1 MSLLPIYGDKHID
14 TIIQS
19 NIFRTLKAESN
30 NKSKSRLS
38 LLFPSSLTTRLTIVY
53 FGVSIGIA
61 LQIGAA
67 NWDIIWHGITDVE
80 SFFTPPH
87 TVLYSGVALTIGS
100 IFIGIIQYIG
110 PGEINREKEREHKQ
124 QSQID
129 KSSELMATN
138 KSLSSYSFL
147 TSLHYFFH
155 SLFKIP
161 YPIKLVAIGTTI
173 EIFSGGFDSW
183 WHYNFGFDGLLSPPH
198 LLLTIGML
206 TSVYGAL
213 IGIYKLLQN
222 NRHNTNSGNSTLLKI
237 SFIVTYAV
245 AWIVSVNT
253 IFMFSLP
260 YSKGQYFDFNPNPF
274 AAIFIASISI
284 PFVSAMIFYSAAK
297 TLRDVHFRFTFI
309 TLAFMIIHSTATIIS
324 SSHFVI
330 LYPLYLLNI
339 IPALIAD
346 FLIMSRRNQHDEKEK
361 RSSVTEREQPR
372 ITHHIFERLRLRLR
386 TSDLLRNKT
395 LLVVSSAIVPI
406 FCITLFFPWSV
417 NVYKTF
423 FGIDMTTFES
433 LAIFNLLFWPFIIP
447 FVITV
452 SVLMSL
458 MGSYTMSRVLSKT
471 LF

>member
-1 MSLLPIYGDKHID
+1 MLLPIYRDKHID

-19 NIFRTLKAESN
+19 NISESLKAEPN
-30 NKSKSRLS
+30 NKSKSKLS
-38 LLFPSSLTTRLTIVY
+38 LLYPSSLITRLTIVY

-87 TVLYSGVALTIGS
+87 TVLYSGVVLTIGS
-100 IFIGIIQYIG
+100 VFIGIIQYVR
-110 PGEINREKEREHKQ
+110 PGEINGEKGREHEQ
-124 QSQID
+124 QQTQID
-129 KSSELMATN
+129 KPGELTTTN
-138 KSLSSYSFL
+138 KSLSSSSFL
-147 TSLHYFFH
+147 TSLHYFIQ

-161 YPIKLVAIGTTI
+161 YPIKLVAIGTII

-222 NRHNTNSGNSTLLKI
+222 KSHSDNSRSTSLKI

-274 AAIFIASISI
+274 AAIFIASIAI

-297 TLRDVHFRFTFI
+297 TLKDVRFRFTFI
-309 TLAFMIIHSTATIIS
+309 TLAFMIIQSTATIIS
-324 SSHFVI
+324 NNHFMI
-330 LYPLYLLNI
+330 LYPLYLFNI
-339 IPALIAD
+339 IPALTAD
-346 FLIMSRRNQHDEKEK
+346 ILILSKRSKHNEKE
-361 RSSVTEREQPR
+361 RSSVTEREQSRNAHPLL
-372 ITHHIFERLRLRLR
+372 ERLRPRASELW
-386 TSDLLRNKT
+386 RNQM
-395 LLVVSSAIVPI
+395 LVIISSAIVPM
-406 FCITLFFPWSV
+406 FFITLFFPWSV
-417 NVYKTF
+417 NVYKAF
-423 FGIDMTTFES
+423 FGIDMNTFES
-433 LAIFNLLFWPFIIP
+433 IAIFNLLLWPFIIP

-458 MGSYTMSRVLSKT
+458 MGSYIMSRVLSKISR
-471 LF
+471 

>member
-1 MSLLPIYGDKHID
+1 
-14 TIIQS
+14 
-19 NIFRTLKAESN
+19 LKAESN
-30 NKSKSRLS
+30 NKPKSRLS

-67 NWDIIWHGITDVE
+67 NWDIIWHGITDIE

-87 TVLYSGVALTIGS
+87 TVLYSGVAVTIGS
-100 IFIGIIQYIG
+100 IFIGIIQYVRL
-110 PGEINREKEREHKQ
+110 GEINREKEREHEQ

-129 KSSELMATN
+129 KPSELTTTN

-147 TSLHYFFH
+147 TSLHYFFQ

-183 WHYNFGFDGLLSPPH
+183 WHYTFGFDGLLSPPH

-222 NRHNTNSGNSTLLKI
+222 NRHSKKSRSSTLLKI

-297 TLRDVHFRFTFI
+297 TLRDVRFRFTLI

-346 FLIMSRRNQHDEKEK
+346 FLIMSKRIQYHEREK
-361 RSSVTEREQPR
+361 RNSATEREQPR
-372 ITHHIFERLRLRLR
+372 IAQHIFKRLGPRLRA
-386 TSDLLRNKT
+386 TEFLRNQM
-395 LLVVSSAIVPI
+395 LVVVSSAIVPI

-417 NVYKTF
+417 NVYKAF
-423 FGIDMTTFES
+423 FGIDMNTFES
-433 LAIFNLLFWPFIIP
+433 LAIFNILFWPFIIP
-447 FVITV
+447 VVITV

>member
-1 MSLLPIYGDKHID
+1 
-14 TIIQS
+14 
-19 NIFRTLKAESN
+19 LKAEPN
-30 NKSKSRLS
+30 NKSKSKLS
-38 LLFPSSLTTRLTIVY
+38 LLYPSSQITRLTIVY

-87 TVLYSGVALTIGS
+87 TVLYSGVVLTIGS
-100 IFIGIIQYIG
+100 IFIGIIQYVRL
-110 PGEINREKEREHKQ
+110 GEINGEKERDHEQ
-124 QSQID
+124 QPQID
-129 KSSELMATN
+129 KPSELATTN
-138 KSLSSYSFL
+138 GSLSSSSFL
-147 TSLHYFFH
+147 TSLHYFIQ

-161 YPIKLVAIGTTI
+161 HPIKLVAIGTVI

-198 LLLTIGML
+198 LLLTMGML

-213 IGIYKLLQN
+213 MGIYKLLQ
-222 NRHNTNSGNSTLLKI
+222 HNSHGNKSRSTLLKI

-274 AAIFIASISI
+274 AAIFIASIAI

-297 TLRDVHFRFTFI
+297 TLKDVHFRFTFI

-324 SSHFVI
+324 NNHFIV

-346 FLIMSRRNQHDEKEK
+346 FLIMSKRSQLNENE

-372 ITHHIFERLRLRLR
+372 NAHHLLERLRPRA
-386 TSDLLRNKT
+386 SDLSRNQM
-395 LLVVSSAIVPI
+395 LVVISSAIVPM
-406 FCITLFFPWSV
+406 FFITLFFPWSV
-417 NVYKTF
+417 NVYKAF
-423 FGIDMTTFES
+423 FGIDMNTFES
-433 LAIFNLLFWPFIIP
+433 IAIFNRLLWPFIIP

-458 MGSYTMSRVLSKT
+458 MGSYIMSRVLSKIS
-471 LF
+471 L

>member
-1 MSLLPIYGDKHID
+1 
-14 TIIQS
+14 
-19 NIFRTLKAESN
+19 LKAESN

-87 TVLYSGVALTIGS
+87 TVLYSGVVLTIGS
-100 IFIGIIQYIG
+100 IFIGIIQYVRL
-110 PGEINREKEREHKQ
+110 GELNPEKEREHEQ

-129 KSSELMATN
+129 KSSEPTTTN

-147 TSLHYFFH
+147 TSFHYFI
-155 SLFKIP
+155 LLKIP
-161 YPIKLVAIGTTI
+161 YPIKLVAIGTII

-183 WHYNFGFDGLLSPPH
+183 WHYTFGFDGLLSPPH

-213 IGIYKLLQN
+213 MGIYKLLQN
-222 NRHNTNSGNSTLLKI
+222 NRHSKKSKSSTLLKI

-260 YSKGQYFDFNPNPF
+260 YSKGQYFDFNPDPF
-274 AAIFIASISI
+274 AAIFIASIAI

-309 TLAFMIIHSTATIIS
+309 TLAFMLIHSTATIIS
-324 SSHFVI
+324 SSYFVI

-346 FLIMSRRNQHDEKEK
+346 FLIMSKRNQHNEKEK
-361 RSSVTEREQPR
+361 TSSATKREQPR
-372 ITHHIFERLRLRLR
+372 IVHHIFERLRA
-386 TSDLLRNKT
+386 SDLLRNQM
-395 LLVVSSAIVPI
+395 LVVVSSAIVPI
-406 FCITLFFPWSV
+406 FFITLFFPWSV
-417 NVYKTF
+417 NVYKAF
-423 FGIDMTTFES
+423 FGIDMNTFES

-452 SVLMSL
+452 SILMSL

>member
-1 MSLLPIYGDKHID
+1 M
-14 TIIQS
+14 
-19 NIFRTLKAESN
+19 
-30 NKSKSRLS
+30 
-38 LLFPSSLTTRLTIVY
+38 RLTIVY

-87 TVLYSGVALTIGS
+87 TVLYSGVVLTIGS
-100 IFIGIIQYIG
+100 IFIGITQYVR
-110 PGEINREKEREHKQ
+110 PGEINPEKEREHEQ
-124 QSQID
+124 QSQLD
-129 KSSELMATN
+129 KSSELTTTN
-138 KSLSSYSFL
+138 KSLSTYSFL
-147 TSLHYFFH
+147 ASLHYFIQ

-161 YPIKLVAIGTTI
+161 YPIKLVAIGTII

-183 WHYNFGFDGLLSPPH
+183 WHYSFGFDGLLSPPH

-206 TSVYGAL
+206 ISVYGAL
-213 IGIYKLLQN
+213 MGIYKLLQN
-222 NRHNTNSGNSTLLKI
+222 SRHSKKSKSSTLLKI

-260 YSKGQYFDFNPNPF
+260 YSKGQYFDFNPDPF
-274 AAIFIASISI
+274 AAIFIASIAI

-346 FLIMSRRNQHDEKEK
+346 FLIMSKRNHIEKEK
-361 RSSVTEREQPR
+361 RNPATEREQPR
-372 ITHHIFERLRLRLR
+372 IAHHIFERLRLRLR
-386 TSDLLRNKT
+386 TSDLSRNHM
-395 LLVVSSAIVPI
+395 LVVVSSAIVPI
-406 FCITLFFPWSV
+406 FFITLFFPWSV

-423 FGIDMTTFES
+423 FGIDMNTFES
-433 LAIFNLLFWPFIIP
+433 LTVFNLLFWPFIIP
-447 FVITV
+447 FVITI
-452 SVLMSL
+452 SALMSL

>member
-1 MSLLPIYGDKHID
+1 
-14 TIIQS
+14 
-19 NIFRTLKAESN
+19 LKAEPN
-30 NKSKSRLS
+30 NKSKSKLS
-38 LLFPSSLTTRLTIVY
+38 LLYPSSLITRLTIVY

-87 TVLYSGVALTIGS
+87 TVLYAGVVLTIGS
-100 IFIGIIQYIG
+100 VFIGIIQYVR
-110 PGEINREKEREHKQ
+110 PGEINGEKEREHEQ
-124 QSQID
+124 QQTHLD
-129 KSSELMATN
+129 KPGELTTN
-138 KSLSSYSFL
+138 KSLSSSSFL
-147 TSLHYFFH
+147 TSIHYFIQ
-155 SLFKIP
+155 SLIKIP
-161 YPIKLVAIGTTI
+161 YPIKLVAIGTII

-213 IGIYKLLQN
+213 MGIYKLLQN
-222 NRHNTNSGNSTLLKI
+222 NSHSDNSRSILLKI

-260 YSKGQYFDFNPNPF
+260 YSKGQYFDFNPNPL
-274 AAIFIASISI
+274 AAIFIASITI
-284 PFVSAMIFYSAAK
+284 PFISAMIFYSAAK
-297 TLRDVHFRFTFI
+297 TLKDVHFRFTFI

-324 SSHFVI
+324 NNHFII

-339 IPALIAD
+339 IPALTAD
-346 FLIMSRRNQHDEKEK
+346 ILILSKISQHNKKE
-361 RSSVTEREQPR
+361 RSSVTDREQSR
-372 ITHHIFERLRLRLR
+372 NTHPPLERLRLRTLE
-386 TSDLLRNKT
+386 LWRNQT
-395 LLVVSSAIVPI
+395 LVIVSSAIVPM
-406 FCITLFFPWSV
+406 FFVTLFFPWSV
-417 NVYKTF
+417 NVYKAF
-423 FGIDMTTFES
+423 FGIDMNTFES
-433 LAIFNLLFWPFIIP
+433 ITIFNLLLWPLIIP

-458 MGSYTMSRVLSKT
+458 MGSYVMSRVLSKI
-471 LF
+471 

>member
-1 MSLLPIYGDKHID
+1 
-14 TIIQS
+14 
-19 NIFRTLKAESN
+19 LKAESN

-67 NWDIIWHGITDVE
+67 NWDIIWHGVTDVE

-100 IFIGIIQYIG
+100 VFIGIIQYVRLG
-110 PGEINREKEREHKQ
+110 KKERDHEQ
-124 QSQID
+124 QLQID
-129 KSSELMATN
+129 KPSELTTTN
-138 KSLSSYSFL
+138 KSLSSYSSL
-147 TSLHYFFH
+147 TSLHYSIH

-161 YPIKLVAIGTTI
+161 FPIKLVAIGTTI

-213 IGIYKLLQN
+213 MGIYKLLQN
-222 NRHNTNSGNSTLLKI
+222 NRHSKNSRSSILLKI

-260 YSKGQYFDFNPNPF
+260 YSKGQYFDFNPDPF
-274 AAIFIASISI
+274 AAIFIASFAI

-309 TLAFMIIHSTATIIS
+309 TLSFMIIHSTATIIS

-346 FLIMSRRNQHDEKEK
+346 FLFMSKRNQHNEKEK

-372 ITHHIFERLRLRLR
+372 IAHHIFERTRISLRLR
-386 TSDLLRNKT
+386 TSALLRNQT
-395 LLVVSSAIVPI
+395 LVVISSAIVPI
-406 FCITLFFPWSV
+406 FFITLFFPWSV
-417 NVYKTF
+417 NVYKAF
-423 FGIDMTTFES
+423 FGIDMNTFES

-458 MGSYTMSRVLSKT
+458 MGSYTMSRVLGKT
-471 LF
+471 LL

>member
-1 MSLLPIYGDKHID
+1 
-14 TIIQS
+14 
-19 NIFRTLKAESN
+19 LKAESN

-38 LLFPSSLTTRLTIVY
+38 LLFPSTLTTRLTLVY

-87 TVLYSGVALTIGS
+87 TVLYSGVGLTIGS
-100 IFIGIIQYIG
+100 VLVGVIQYVRL
-110 PGEINREKEREHKQ
+110 GEINGEKEREHEQ
-124 QSQID
+124 QPQIE
-129 KSSELMATN
+129 KHSELTMTN

-147 TSLHYFFH
+147 TSLHYFLQ

-213 IGIYKLLQN
+213 MGIYKLLHY
-222 NRHNTNSGNSTLLKI
+222 NRHNNNGRSSTLLKI

-260 YSKGQYFDFNPNPF
+260 YSKGQYFDFNPDPF
-274 AAIFIASISI
+274 AAIFIATIAI
-284 PFVSAMIFYSAAK
+284 PFVSAMIFYSAGK

-324 SSHFVI
+324 NSHFMI

-346 FLIMSRRNQHDEKEK
+346 FLIMSKRSRHNEKEK

-372 ITHHIFERLRLRLR
+372 IVHHILERLRLRLR
-386 TSDLLRNKT
+386 ASDLLRNQT
-395 LLVVSSAIVPI
+395 LMVVSSAIVPM
-406 FCITLFFPWSV
+406 FFITLFFPWAV
-417 NVYKTF
+417 NVYKAF
-423 FGIDMTTFES
+423 FGIDMNTFES

-452 SVLMSL
+452 SVLTSL
-458 MGSYTMSRVLSKT
+458 MGSYTMSRVLS
-471 LF
+471 

>member
-1 MSLLPIYGDKHID
+1 M
-14 TIIQS
+14 
-19 NIFRTLKAESN
+19 KAESN

-100 IFIGIIQYIG
+100 IFIGIIQYVRL
-110 PGEINREKEREHKQ
+110 GEINQEREHEP

-129 KSSELMATN
+129 KPSELTTTN

-155 SLFKIP
+155 SLIKIP
-161 YPIKLVAIGTTI
+161 YPIKLIAIGTII

-183 WHYNFGFDGLLSPPH
+183 WHYTFGFDGLLSPPH

-222 NRHNTNSGNSTLLKI
+222 NRHSNNSRNSTLLKI

-297 TLRDVHFRFTFI
+297 TLRDVRFRFTFI

-346 FLIMSRRNQHDEKEK
+346 FLIMSKRSQHNKKEK
-361 RSSVTEREQPR
+361 RSSMTEREQPR
-372 ITHHIFERLRLRLR
+372 IVHHIFKRLGPRLGA
-386 TSDLLRNKT
+386 SELLRNQM
-395 LLVVSSAIVPI
+395 LVVVSSAIVPI
-406 FCITLFFPWSV
+406 FFITLFFPWSV
-417 NVYKTF
+417 NVYKAF
-423 FGIDMTTFES
+423 FGIDMNTFES